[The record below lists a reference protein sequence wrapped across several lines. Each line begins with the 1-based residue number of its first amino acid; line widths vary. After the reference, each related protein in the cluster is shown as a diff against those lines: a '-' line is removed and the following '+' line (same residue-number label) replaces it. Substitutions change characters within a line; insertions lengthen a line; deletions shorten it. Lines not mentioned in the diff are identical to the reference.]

1 MNWLHRAKCAQ
12 MSAFIWVL
20 HTFQFLKYK
29 LGEVRVFQY
38 FTIWNDLGVSI
49 TSFLFQF
56 MLSFEPADVSATVC
70 LPPHLHPCSLARL
83 VRSSRTLISWSM
95 RAFSLRSSLSAVSLC
110 RRSSLCSH
118 CARSS
123 WCQRVCSCRW
133 FSSCTRRP
141 RVSDTSRWKHS
152 DRCLRTGSRQLDS
165 VWQWPAVGGVLGI
178 GSGGAGSGEDGD
190 WGRGGGEGA
199 GWGATMC
206 GEGVLMLLSS
216 LPIDRI

>member
-1 MNWLHRAKCAQ
+1 MW
-12 MSAFIWVL
+12 
-20 HTFQFLKYK
+20 
-29 LGEVRVFQY
+29 
-38 FTIWNDLGVSI
+38 
-49 TSFLFQF
+49 
-56 MLSFEPADVSATVC
+56 SFESADASATVC

-95 RAFSLRSSLSAVSLC
+95 RAFSLRSSLSAVSFC

-152 DRCLRTGSRQLDS
+152 DRCLRTGSRQLD
-165 VWQWPAVGGVLGI
+165 WQWPEVGGVSGV
-178 GSGGAGSGEDGD
+178 GSGGAGSEEAGD
-190 WGRGGGEGA
+190 PVRRWGKGA
-199 GWGATMC
+199 GTGGTVC

-216 LPIDRI
+216 LPTDRI